1 MFIKPAV
8 VPRIQPALR
17 SIRDSINI
25 SNIRDIRDNYFIRA
39 NNRQAGPHPPP
50 RSNRQQQQGQTQQS
64 ASENNNNYSSSSSGD
79 EESLGPGFSVCG
91 MCRVCTCIKLGEQTE
106 ALFVKMFTSDLINFL
121 DFVKTPVGII
131 KVAELI
137 LCLIINNILTKYGEE
152 CVLTLYSLL
161 RLHRLMLQVLRQAG
175 PWLHNAL
182 PDQLVLLNRVAGAGP
197 LLQLLLRHLQQGP
210 GFAICK
216 LLILTLRDKKVMLI
230 EN

>member
-39 NNRQAGPHPPP
+39 NNNRQAGPHPPP
-50 RSNRQQQQGQTQQS
+50 RSNRQQQQGQTQS
-64 ASENNNNYSSSSSGD
+64 ASENNNNYSSSSGD

-91 MCRVCTCIKLGEQTE
+91 ICRVCTCIKLGEQTE
-106 ALFVKMFTSDLINFL
+106 ALFVNMFTSDLIKSL

-152 CVLTLYSLL
+152 YVLTLCS
-161 RLHRLMLQVLRQAG
+161 
-175 PWLHNAL
+175 
-182 PDQLVLLNRVAGAGP
+182 
-197 LLQLLLRHLQQGP
+197 
-210 GFAICK
+210 
-216 LLILTLRDKKVMLI
+216 
-230 EN
+230 